1 MVKPSQKHF
10 ATRAHANAFTM
21 TLIEKGKMPYTGED
35 LGVYLLETITL
46 GLYRNPFNAI
56 REYITNEKDAEPPAQ
71 RVDIRLAPPSIYIQG
86 DGGGM
91 DWDEV
96 QVAKQVGISH
106 KDPKKHSGFRG
117 IGIFSGIAVCRR
129 VIVETMRENG
139 DERIILTIDAEA
151 IRREVLEGSSRP
163 IIEVLHENVEYERHT
178 VDPETDA
185 PGTIVELREVL
196 PEHKKLLDEEE
207 FKRYLELTAPVD
219 FHSSFV
225 YRDEVS
231 KYLRKY
237 VPEYTNLE
245 VTLKGDPIQRRPSF
259 GKDKLHPPRFYE
271 FKTGGATHAV
281 WWVCLSKKKGIKDT
295 QERNLIYKRHG
306 ITVGERNA
314 LDHLITA
321 NANLLNWM
329 VGEIHVIDPRVKP
342 AAERVAFEPG
352 KERDALEAWL
362 ARTWENVKNIPRE
375 ISSEQSYLKRKKR
388 LKELSAIDIEY
399 ESDDEWIRVLQELQ
413 DVHNGLRRD
422 SKDPHLRADYK
433 KEAKALITN
442 ANSRRQEATQAYKKW
457 NAEQVRLEAEARAEA
472 DRLAREAGVI
482 EEMGSAG
489 ESAEGEAVQ
498 QYGEGADLGELLVGE
513 PSRLTLDPD
522 ILEAA
527 ETLVEETGTRL
538 SFTEGELKV
547 LRAAVLAY
555 ATLAEEIGK
564 DKLVSYCARVES
576 LFNEDLFVEG

>member
-1 MVKPSQKHF
+1 MRSHF
-10 ATRAHANAFTM
+10 ASTETNQTCQR
-21 TLIEKGKMPYTGED
+21 TLNGYP
-35 LGVYLLETITL
+35 VSTL
-46 GLYRNPFNAI
+46 
-56 REYITNEKDAEPPAQ
+56 
-71 RVDIRLAPPSIYIQG
+71 SI
-86 DGGGM
+86 
-91 DWDEV
+91 
-96 QVAKQVGISH
+96 S
-106 KDPKKHSGFRG
+106 
-117 IGIFSGIAVCRR
+117 
-129 VIVETMRENG
+129 
-139 DERIILTIDAEA
+139 
-151 IRREVLEGSSRP
+151 
-163 IIEVLHENVEYERHT
+163 
-178 VDPETDA
+178 
-185 PGTIVELREVL
+185 
-196 PEHKKLLDEEE
+196 KKLPL
-207 FKRYLELTAPVD
+207 A
-219 FHSSFV
+219 
-225 YRDEVS
+225 
-231 KYLRKY
+231 
-237 VPEYTNLE
+237 
-245 VTLKGDPIQRRPSF
+245 RR
-259 GKDKLHPPRFYE
+259 L
-271 FKTGGATHAV
+271 
-281 WWVCLSKKKGIKDT
+281 
-295 QERNLIYKRHG
+295 
-306 ITVGERNA
+306 
-314 LDHLITA
+314 
-321 NANLLNWM
+321 
-329 VGEIHVIDPRVKP
+329 P

-388 LKELSAIDIEY
+388 LEELSAIDLEY

-472 DRLAREAGVI
+472 DRLAREAGV

-498 QYGEGADLGELLVGE
+498 QYGEGADPGELLVGE
-513 PSRLTLDPD
+513 PSGLTLDPE

-555 ATLAEEIGK
+555 ATLAWEIGK
-564 DKLVSYCARVES
+564 DKLVSYCARVER